1 VRARSR
7 QRQLA
12 GASIFSELP
21 WLPSGSVLAGATT
34 GTRAIASPPPC
45 SRSGVPRACGECLS
59 RRGGLLEWREQVG
72 AALMKGRHARHA
84 TATAIAAL
92 LEAQLP
98 CYPEGSAVTRA
109 HRNLTGEAIA
119 VGSEAIVSIG
129 APAPMRRRSRG
140 FRRLHVDREGGKV
153 VWWSVLRRQSRM
165 GTLCISATPLRA
177 ERGRA
182 AVAGSTYR
190 ALLLE
195 PGAFTT
201 NVTGGVAHSQAL
213 RAPGAPHTPG
223 APVRE
228 GSVVLSSPRTACGA
242 LGEATPAA
250 RSARTWG
257 GGNCF

>member
-1 VRARSR
+1 
-7 QRQLA
+7 
-12 GASIFSELP
+12 
-21 WLPSGSVLAGATT
+21 VLAGATT

-201 NVTGGVAHSQAL
+201 NVTDIGDVTTVTRDVADRCVYRPRAGGVAHSQAL